1 MVRSDGA
8 YKSVTEAVRSR
19 EISQI
24 QEKILLIIIK

>member
-8 YKSVTEAVRSR
+8 YKSVTEAIRGG

-24 QEKILLIIIK
+24 QEKILIIIR